1 MEAQRHSLEN
11 WKGRSRISKQ
21 GSYTQ
26 REMQVSQEGRRV
38 WEVSERL
45 FCQTPIPFLMLICG
59 SRLPLL
65 SLGETEIE

>member
-26 REMQVSQEGRRV
+26 GENHVSEEGKRV
-38 WEVSERL
+38 WEVSEG
-45 FCQTPIPFLMLICG
+45 FF
-59 SRLPLL
+59 
-65 SLGETEIE
+65 

>member
-26 REMQVSQEGRRV
+26 GESHVSQEGRRV
-38 WEVSERL
+38 WEERGR
-45 FCQTPIPFLMLICG
+45 FF
-59 SRLPLL
+59 
-65 SLGETEIE
+65 

>member
-26 REMQVSQEGRRV
+26 GENHVSQEGRRV
-38 WEVSERL
+38 WEVSEG
-45 FCQTPIPFLMLICG
+45 FFLSDSKFISNANLWV
-59 SRLPLL
+59 
-65 SLGETEIE
+65 